1 MPASC
6 LKTTH
11 PLSKKNYCHAVN
23 PSRHTPSNHQ
33 HSSTT
38 PRQNQTITRK
48 RYKNSPS
55 RFPPPFPHS
64 PQKATPTKTQQ
75 FPPPPPPRSLP
86 HLQYISKKENKPHT
100 PRATI
105 RSWEFPSLSLS
116 LSLGLNHMLSTTT
129 TTRTRTRNKTY
140 PAQPSPAYLLTYFLT
155 FFLPI
160 S

>member
-23 PSRHTPSNHQ
+23 SSRHTPSNHQ

-75 FPPPPPPRSLP
+75 FPPPPTKIPTPPP
-86 HLQYISKKENKPHT
+86 IYIQERKQT
-100 PRATI
+100 PYTTSYYPLLGI
-105 RSWEFPSLSLS
+105 PLSLSLS
-116 LSLGLNHMLSTTT
+116 LSGSITCSRRRRRRRGRGIK
-129 TTRTRTRNKTY
+129 RT
-140 PAQPSPAYLLTYFLT
+140 QPSPAQLTCLLT
-155 FFLPI
+155 FFL
-160 S
+160 SFFQSVS